1 MAFSGRRWAAL
12 AAMFAWACAGCANAG
27 GEAARVGEAALAG
40 TWSNA
45 AGAHLRLEA
54 DREMAGEGLKRALL
68 GGTDCPDAI
77 AGHWSFFSAP
87 DDDGMSFVDDQFTS
101 GDHIALTFGD
111 PEVSCPLSALI
122 RRDAQGLNLC
132 LVEDP
137 DSDCSTEELLR
148 PEPTRPPGKGQKSPT
163 T

>member
-1 MAFSGRRWAAL
+1 MTAI
-12 AAMFAWACAGCANAG
+12 FAWACAGCANAG
-27 GEAARVGEAALAG
+27 GEAAHVGEAALAG

-54 DREMAGEGLKRALL
+54 DRRMAGEGLKRALL

-87 DDDGMSFVDDQFTS
+87 NDDGMSFAGDQFTS
-101 GDHIALTFGD
+101 GDQISLTFGN
-111 PEVSCPLSALI
+111 PEVSCLLSALI
-122 RRDAQGLNLC
+122 RRDAQGLSLC

-137 DSDCSTEELLR
+137 DSDCSAEELLR
-148 PEPTRPPGKGQKSPT
+148 AEPTKSTGKGLKSPT